1 MIMATCSP
9 LSTGDAFLSTLL
21 MHIDCQAQ
29 AIGSVGYQ
37 SLSNPASFVSL
48 VLTELLTIFV
58 ALFGLRMMMGQ
69 TPTLRDGLMAV
80 VKIGV
85 VLTLAGSWPAYKTVV
100 YDIIVDAPE
109 QIIAA
114 VGGPAALP
122 GATGETALIARLQ
135 AADSAIIRLTN
146 LGTGRE
152 PAATLPSSSGEQQ
165 RFPIADDPA
174 FGWARVIFLT
184 SVVAAFSVVRITAG
198 VLLALAPLFAGLL
211 LFDMSRGLVIGWAR
225 ALVFTLLASVV
236 TALILGVELAVI
248 EPWLTQVVRLRQ
260 ASTVAPSAPVE
271 LLILSLGFAVALF
284 GSMAILLRLAFMTSA
299 PHFRA
304 VMEPAEALP
313 APVMIKAGDTP
324 PPPTVARQEA
334 PAASSR
340 ALVIADAMRSSQ
352 RREQQAQAAIAPYST
367 TPMARSSQTSASG
380 AEAFSIPSPSPT
392 LRRTKPRKS
401 LGAALRDRR
410 S

>member
-1 MIMATCSP
+1 MATCAP

-21 MHIDCQAQ
+21 THIDCQAQ
-29 AIGSVGYQ
+29 AIGSGGYQ

-48 VLTELLTIFV
+48 VLTGLLTLFV
-58 ALFGLRMMMGQ
+58 ALFGLRMMMGHA
-69 TPTLRDGLMAV
+69 PTLRDGLMAV

-100 YDIIVDAPE
+100 YDVIVDAPE
-109 QIIAA
+109 QITAA

-122 GATGETALIARLQ
+122 GAAGDSALIARLQ
-135 AADSAIIRLTN
+135 TADSAIIKLTN

-152 PAATLPSSSGEQQ
+152 PSATLPSSSGSQQ

-174 FGWARVIFLT
+174 FGWARVVFLT
-184 SVVAAFSVVRITAG
+184 SVIAAFSVVRITAG

-248 EPWLTQVVRLRQ
+248 EPWLAQVVRLRQ
-260 ASTVAPSAPVE
+260 ASTLAPSAPVE

-284 GSMAILLRLAFMTSA
+284 GSMAILLRLAFMTSTPTFKA
-299 PHFRA
+299 IMDRTD
-304 VMEPAEALP
+304 ALP
-313 APVMIKAGDTP
+313 APLTIKAADTP
-324 PPPTVARQEA
+324 SPPTFTPQDV
-334 PAASSR
+334 PVASSR

-352 RREQQAQAAIAPYST
+352 RREQQAQAAITPYST
-367 TPMARSSQTSASG
+367 TPMARSSQASG
-380 AEAFSIPSPSPT
+380 AEAFAIPSPSQT

>member
-1 MIMATCSP
+1 MATCAP
-9 LSTGDAFLSTLL
+9 LSTGAAFLSTVLT
-21 MHIDCQAQ
+21 HIDCQAQ
-29 AIGSVGYQ
+29 AIGIAGYE
-37 SLSNPASFVSL
+37 SLSSPASFVSL
-48 VLTELLTIFV
+48 LLTGLLTLFV

-69 TPTLRDGLMAV
+69 TPTLRDSLMAV

-100 YDIIVDAPE
+100 YDVIVDAPE
-109 QIIAA
+109 QITAA

-122 GATGETALIARLQ
+122 GAAGDSALIARLQ
-135 AADSAIIRLTN
+135 GADSSIIRLTN

-152 PAATLPSSSGEQQ
+152 PFATLPSPSGEQQ

-174 FGWARVIFLT
+174 FGWARIVFLT
-184 SVVAAFSVVRITAG
+184 SVIAAFSVVRITAG
-198 VLLALAPLFAGLL
+198 VLLALGPLFAGLL
-211 LFDMSRGLVIGWAR
+211 LFDMSRGLVIGWTR
-225 ALVFTLLASVV
+225 ALVFSLLASVT

-248 EPWLTQVVRLRQ
+248 EPWLAQVIRLRQ

-271 LLILSLGFAVALF
+271 LLILSLGFAVALL
-284 GSMAILLRLAFMTSA
+284 GSIAIMLRLAFMTRA
-299 PHFRA
+299 PNVRA
-304 VMEPAEALP
+304 AMDRIDVPP
-313 APVMIKAGDTP
+313 APVAITAAGTP
-324 PPPTVARQEA
+324 SSPTSARQEA

-340 ALVIADAMRSSQ
+340 ALVVADAMRSSQ
-352 RREQQAQAAIAPYST
+352 RREQQAQAAIARFST
-367 TPMARSSQTSASG
+367 TPMTRNSQASASG
-380 AEAFSIPSPSPT
+380 AEAFAIPSPSQT